1 MSDSPSPADM
11 QTAAA
16 VLMVRP
22 SRFGWNEQTAASN
35 TFQVAPA
42 ASSEVVA
49 TQADEEFGRLQ
60 ALLVGAGIT
69 VRVFDDPG
77 EPHTPDAVFPNNW
90 FSTHADGTLVLYPM
104 AALNRRAERRPAWIA
119 VLQEELGT
127 TRLHDLSHHEAAGR
141 VLEGTGSLV
150 LDRRERVAYGALS
163 SRTHPQ
169 VAGEF
174 AAALGYR
181 LRLFATEPQRGQ
193 PVYHTNVLLSLG
205 ATAAVICLSAIA
217 DERER
222 QAIAAELVASG
233 RELVLIDPGQLG
245 EFAGNVLAL
254 RNPQGRRF
262 WVMSSRA
269 HAAFSPAQR
278 EQLARHGELLHSP
291 LSTIEA
297 VGGGSARCMLA
308 ELFPRSTSSPGE

>member
-1 MSDSPSPADM
+1 MSDSPFAADV

-22 SRFGWNEQTAASN
+22 HRFSWNEQTAASN
-35 TFQVAPA
+35 TFQVAPD
-42 ASSEVVA
+42 ASKEVVA
-49 TQADEEFGRLQ
+49 AQADAEFAGLQ
-60 ALLVGAGIT
+60 ALLVAAGIS

-90 FSTHADGTLVLYPM
+90 FSTHPDGTLVLYPM
-104 AALNRRAERRPAWIA
+104 AAPNRRAERRPGWIA
-119 VLQEELGT
+119 ALQAELGA
-127 TRLHDLSHHEAAGR
+127 TRLLDLSPHEDAGR
-141 VLEGTGSLV
+141 FLEGTGSLV

-169 VAGEF
+169 VAAEF

-181 LRLFATEPQRGQ
+181 LRLFATQPQRGQ

-205 ATAAVICLSAIA
+205 TTAAVICVSAIA

-222 QAIAAELVASG
+222 QAITAELVESG
-233 RELVLIDPGQLG
+233 RELVVIDPDQLG

-254 RNPQGRRF
+254 RNRHGQRF

-278 EQLARHGELLHSP
+278 QQLARHGELLHTS
-291 LSTIEA
+291 LSTLEA
-297 VGGGSARCMLA
+297 LGGGSARCMLA
-308 ELFPRSTSSPGE
+308 ELFPRPTPSPGE

>member
-1 MSDSPSPADM
+1 MSDSSSSADV

-22 SRFGWNEQTAASN
+22 HRFFWNEQTAASN

-49 TQADEEFGRLQ
+49 AQADEEFGRLQ
-60 ALLVGAGIT
+60 ALLVAAGIR

-104 AALNRRAERRPAWIA
+104 AAPNRRAERHPAWITA
-119 VLQEELGT
+119 LQAELGT
-127 TRLHDLSHHEAAGR
+127 TRLVDLSPHEAAGR
-141 VLEGTGSLV
+141 FLEGTGSLV

-163 SRTHPQ
+163 LRTHPQ
-169 VAGEF
+169 VAAEL

-181 LRLFATEPQRGQ
+181 LRLFATQPLRGQ

-205 ATAAVICLSAIA
+205 ASAAVICLSAVA
-217 DERER
+217 DEHER
-222 QAIAAELVASG
+222 QAIAAELAESG
-233 RELVLIDPGQLG
+233 RELVVIDADQLG
-245 EFAGNVLAL
+245 EFAGNVLSL
-254 RNPQGRRF
+254 RNRHGQRF

-269 HAAFSPAQR
+269 HAAFSSAQR
-278 EQLARHGELLHSP
+278 QQLARHGELLHTP
-291 LSTIEA
+291 LATIEA

-308 ELFPRSTSSPGE
+308 ELFARPTPSPGE